1 MTTCTC
7 KPGGVVA
14 MRVLLS
20 MFVVLLMGA
29 SAHAQVYH
37 GNDTG
42 GIISWSCEAEA
53 EARAIA
59 FHECARFDKY
69 PRITSVHR
77 RYGDYIA
84 FQCLWSPH
92 IARYQIPAV
101 RVGARCAVPVPEI
114 RAVVKTLY

>member
-1 MTTCTC
+1 
-7 KPGGVVA
+7 
-14 MRVLLS
+14 MRWCSVLLIVGIGVS
-20 MFVVLLMGA
+20 APSVRGEPFVR
-29 SAHAQVYH
+29 S
-37 GNDTG
+37 NDTG

-84 FQCLWSPH
+84 FQCLWSPKD
-92 IARYQIPAV
+92 AFYQIPPVGV
-101 RVGARCAVPVPEI
+101 RSSCAAYVHRRGRI
-114 RAVVKTLY
+114 VKALD

>member
-1 MTTCTC
+1 
-7 KPGGVVA
+7 
-14 MRVLLS
+14 MRWCSVLLIVGIGIS
-20 MFVVLLMGA
+20 ASSVGAEPFVR
-29 SAHAQVYH
+29 S
-37 GNDTG
+37 NDTG

-84 FQCLWSPH
+84 FQCLWSPKD
-92 IARYQIPAV
+92 AYYQIPPVGV
-101 RVGARCAVPVPEI
+101 RSSCAAYVHRRGRI
-114 RAVVKTLY
+114 VKALD

>member
-1 MTTCTC
+1 
-7 KPGGVVA
+7 
-14 MRVLLS
+14 MRWGSVLLIVGIGIS
-20 MFVVLLMGA
+20 ASSVGAEPFVK
-29 SAHAQVYH
+29 S
-37 GNDTG
+37 NDTG

-84 FQCLWSPH
+84 FQCLWNPN
-92 IARYQIPAV
+92 IARYQIPPVGV
-101 RVGARCAVPVPEI
+101 RSSCAAYVHRRSRI
-114 RAVVKTLY
+114 VKALD

>member
-1 MTTCTC
+1 
-7 KPGGVVA
+7 
-14 MRVLLS
+14 MRWDSVLLIIGLEIS
-20 MFVVLLMGA
+20 APSVRAEPFVR
-29 SAHAQVYH
+29 S
-37 GNDTG
+37 NDTG

-84 FQCLWSPH
+84 FRCLWSPKDLYH
-92 IARYQIPAV
+92 QIPPVGV
-101 RVGARCAVPVPEI
+101 RSSCAAYVHHRGRI
-114 RAVVKTLY
+114 VKALD